1 MLTTDVQVTTHD
13 NMFANSTNA
22 WDDDVNDSL
31 IFFNGRCCCVAKVST
46 VVDVGVQVGSVWV
59 VKELTDVNP

>member
-13 NMFANSTNA
+13 NMFAKSTNA
-22 WDDDVNDSL
+22 QDDDVDDSL
-31 IFFNGRCCCVAKVST
+31 IFLNGRGCRVAKVST

-59 VKELTDVNP
+59 VNELTDVNP